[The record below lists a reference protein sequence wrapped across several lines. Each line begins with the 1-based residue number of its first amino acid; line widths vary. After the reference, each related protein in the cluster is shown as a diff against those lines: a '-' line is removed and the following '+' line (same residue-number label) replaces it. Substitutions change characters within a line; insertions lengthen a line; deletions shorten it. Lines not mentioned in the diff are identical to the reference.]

1 MENKEELLSQLRI
14 DRDDQVAG
22 PGHYRHWLGAGFLA
36 LVGAG
41 LLYWLLAAPKTV
53 AVNISM
59 ARVSQFSP
67 VGDSVLDATGYVTAR
82 RRATV
87 SSKITAKVV
96 EVMVEEGMQIEEGQL
111 VARLDDINQRRRF
124 DLATAA
130 LATTETRVAE
140 ARARLVEAELNLE
153 RITELTGRKLAS
165 QAELDSARA
174 QYDSLNAQLST
185 RRAEVISAQRQVALE
200 QQHLDDLLLRAPFS
214 GVVVTKDAQ
223 PGEMISPVSA
233 GGGFTRTGIC
243 SIVDMA
249 SLEIE
254 VDVNEAYIQRVFP
267 GQRVAA
273 TLEAYPEWKIPAAV
287 IAIIPTADRQKA
299 TVRVRIGFDQLDP
312 RILPD
317 MGVRVAF
324 QRAADT
330 AQASPQG
337 VAQGIRVPSTA
348 LLAENAGHILYVVEG
363 NVAQQRTVTLG
374 PDKGAMRQVLSGL
387 NAGENYVVDVP
398 DELYDGAR
406 VKIN

>member
-1 MENKEELLSQLRI
+1 
-14 DRDDQVAG
+14 
-22 PGHYRHWLGAGFLA
+22 
-36 LVGAG
+36 
-41 LLYWLLAAPKTV
+41 
-53 AVNISM
+53 
-59 ARVSQFSP
+59 
-67 VGDSVLDATGYVTAR
+67 
-82 RRATV
+82 
-87 SSKITAKVV
+87 
-96 EVMVEEGMQIEEGQL
+96 
-111 VARLDDINQRRRF
+111 
-124 DLATAA
+124 
-130 LATTETRVAE
+130 
-140 ARARLVEAELNLE
+140 
-153 RITELTGRKLAS
+153 
-165 QAELDSARA
+165 
-174 QYDSLNAQLST
+174 
-185 RRAEVISAQRQVALE
+185 
-200 QQHLDDLLLRAPFS
+200 
-214 GVVVTKDAQ
+214 
-223 PGEMISPVSA
+223 
-233 GGGFTRTGIC
+233 
-243 SIVDMA
+243 MA